1 MSTLLLVRHGQARA
15 FEADSD
21 RLTPRG
27 EEQAAKVGE
36 FLAQALESVEVVF
49 SGTLKRQRGTAE
61 FVKRVFEAAG
71 KPFPGLEVDPGWNEY
86 DVDGI
91 LGKLMPELS
100 QRSPRFAALTEEF
113 REKAAEPDR
122 NRYFQRM
129 FEVLMDAWGNGEVV
143 HDGVESFASFRERVV
158 GALRR
163 VTLPSPTRRGNQRVV
178 VFTSGGPIGTCVQ
191 EILGAPAEAALRLN
205 FRVKNASITEMTFG
219 SNRISLDSFNGVEHL
234 APALRTFR

>member
-21 RLTPRG
+21 RLTSRG
-27 EEQAAKVGE
+27 EEQAARVGE
-36 FLAQALESVEVVF
+36 FLAQALESVDVVC
-49 SGTLKRQRGTAE
+49 SGTLTRQRGTAE
-61 FVKRVFEAAG
+61 FVKRAFEAAG
-71 KPFPGLEVDPGWNEY
+71 KPLPPLDVDPGWNEY
-86 DVDGI
+86 DADGI
-91 LGKLMPELS
+91 LGQLMPELS
-100 QRSPRFAALTEEF
+100 QRSPRFAALTVEF

-129 FEVLMDAWGNGEVV
+129 FEVLMDAWANGEVA
-143 HDGVESFASFRERVV
+143 HDAVESFAAFRERVV

-163 VTLPSPTRRGNQRVV
+163 VTAPSRGGNQRVV

>member
-36 FLAQALESVEVVF
+36 FLARALPSVEAAF
-49 SGTLKRQRGTAE
+49 SGTLTRQRGTAE
-61 FVKRVFEAAG
+61 FVKKAFEAAG
-71 KPFPGLEVDPGWNEY
+71 KPFPDVQADAGWNEY
-86 DVDGI
+86 DADGI
-91 LGKLMPELS
+91 LGRLMPELA
-100 QRSPRFAALTEEF
+100 RRDPRFLALTEEF
-113 REKAAEPDR
+113 KENAAGPDR

-129 FEVLMDAWGNGEVV
+129 FEVLMDAWANGAVV
-143 HDGVESFASFRERVV
+143 DDHVEAFEAFRGRVV
-158 GALRR
+158 GALRG
-163 VTLPSPTRRGNQRVV
+163 VTSRGGSQRVV

-219 SNRISLDSFNGVEHL
+219 SNRISLDAFNGVEHL
-234 APALRTFR
+234 DAALRTFR